1 MLKMLVGVD
10 IMDTTDMDTTEKMT
24 KSGKMVDLHCH
35 LLPGI
40 DDGSPDLA
48 SSLELAKMAV
58 AEGIT
63 HILATPHHL
72 DGDYINH
79 RDDVFAAVKA
89 FQSELDQRK
98 IPLTIFPGQEVHI
111 NGDLAEKYDDL
122 LGIDEQKNYMLIEFP
137 HGSVPEYAKR
147 LFFELRK
154 LGTTPVIVHPERNHG
169 IQENINLLYDFI
181 SEGALAQLTATSYIG
196 GFGDHVQQISEQMVN
211 HHLVQI
217 FASDAHAL
225 KGRQFA
231 LREAM
236 LKLRDQHGQ
245 AMVDQFEE
253 TAENLLN
260 GLPVVA
266 HGYSQIEVKKKK
278 RFWFF

>member
-1 MLKMLVGVD
+1 MATMVT
-10 IMDTTDMDTTEKMT
+10 DTMEKLT
-24 KSGKMVDLHCH
+24 KNGKLVDLHCH

-40 DDGSPDLA
+40 DDGSPDLDH
-48 SSLELAKMAV
+48 SLKLAEMAV
-58 AEGIT
+58 SEGIT

-72 DGDYINH
+72 DGDYVNH
-79 RDDVFAAVKA
+79 KADVFQAVEE
-89 FQSELDQRK
+89 FQQELDQHQ
-98 IPLTIFPGQEVHI
+98 IPLQIFPGQEVHI
-111 NGDLAEKYDDL
+111 NGDLTEKYDDL

-147 LFFELRK
+147 LFFEIRK

-169 IQENINLLYDFI
+169 IQENLNLLYDFI

-196 GFGDHVQQISEQMVN
+196 GFGQHVQEISEKLVD
-211 HHLVQI
+211 HRLVQI

-236 LKLRDQHGQ
+236 IKLRDQHGQ
-245 AMVDQFEE
+245 NAVDEYEQN
-253 TAENLLN
+253 AENLLN
-260 GLPVVA
+260 GDPVLA
-266 HGYSQIEVKKKK
+266 RGYSKIENKGKK